1 MKAPKAHSGQ
11 ESRAEGEA
19 RRDAHVEGSAG
30 AATTPGASPPGGNGC
45 VAHEDRGPT
54 PECGGEDAAF
64 DSVYPPPIR
73 AVSRR
78 FWTPVEVARRAANLF
93 RQAGARRVL
102 DVGSG
107 AGKFVLVAAGA
118 VPEASFVGV
127 EQRAHLV
134 DVARRAQEQLRLS
147 NAFFVV
153 GDATA
158 SSWRGFD
165 GFYFFNSFAENLF
178 DRTGRLDDAVEL
190 TESRFVRDILRTER
204 ALREA
209 PLGTAVVTY
218 HGLSGRVPACYD
230 LRQATRAGSDWLR
243 LWVKTKEGG
252 EGFFLEGDDD
262 VVLHRADGAPAEP
275 MPSPP
280 GAAP

>member
-1 MKAPKAHSGQ
+1 VGSG
-11 ESRAEGEA
+11 S
-19 RRDAHVEGSAG
+19 
-30 AATTPGASPPGGNGC
+30 
-45 VAHEDRGPT
+45 VAHEDHVLT
-54 PECGGEDAAF
+54 PENPAEDGAF
-64 DSVYPPPIR
+64 DSVYPPSIR

-78 FWTPVEVARRAANLF
+78 FWTPVDVARRAANMF
-93 RQAGARRVL
+93 RRAGARRVL

-127 EQRAHLV
+127 EQRTHLV
-134 DVARRAQEQLRLS
+134 DVARRAHERLRLP

-178 DRTGRLDDAVEL
+178 FIDDRLDDAVDL
-190 TESRFVRDILRTER
+190 TESRFVRDVLRAER

-218 HGLSGRVPACYD
+218 HGMSGRMPACYE
-230 LRQATRAGSDWLR
+230 LMQIERAGSDWLR
-243 LWVKTKEGG
+243 LWVKTQERA
-252 EGFFLEGDDD
+252 EGFFLECGDS
-262 VVLHRADGAPAEP
+262 VTLHRADGALV
-275 MPSPP
+275 
-280 GAAP
+280 

>member
-1 MKAPKAHSGQ
+1 MTS
-11 ESRAEGEA
+11 
-19 RRDAHVEGSAG
+19 
-30 AATTPGASPPGGNGC
+30 GASLPGSGGS
-45 VAHEDRGPT
+45 VAQEDRGPT
-54 PECGGEDAAF
+54 PERGEDATF
-64 DSVYPPPIR
+64 DSVYPPAIR

-78 FWTPVEVARRAANLF
+78 FWTPVDVARRAAYLF

-118 VPEASFVGV
+118 VPELSFVGV

-134 DVARRAQEQLRLS
+134 DVARKAHERWRRP

-153 GDATA
+153 GEATA

-165 GFYFFNSFAENLF
+165 GFYFFNTFAENLF
-178 DRTGRLDDAVEL
+178 DRDGRLDDAVEL
-190 TESRFVRDILRTER
+190 TESRFVRDVLRTER

-218 HGLSGRVPACYD
+218 HGMSGRMPACYE

-243 LWVKTKEGG
+243 LWVKAKELG
-252 EGFFLEGDDD
+252 EGFFLEWGDD
-262 VVLHRADGAPAEP
+262 VVRHRADGALA
-275 MPSPP
+275 
-280 GAAP
+280 